1 MAGHF
6 FFRTFQY
13 NRDKIMRSRGLEK
26 HGEVQRFIDSE
37 CLRLSERKV
46 PKDTGALIQ
55 SGIINTRIGS
65 GQVCWRTPYARRLY
79 YHPEYHFDQSPERGA
94 YWFDRMK
101 TQYGKQILK
110 GAAKLAGGKANDDI

>member
-6 FFRTFQY
+6 SFRTFSF
-13 NRDKIMRSRGLEK
+13 NRDRILRGRGLEE
-26 HGEVQRFIDSE
+26 GGSVQQFIDSE
-37 CLRLSERKV
+37 CLRLCDKKI

-65 GQVCWRTPYARRLY
+65 GQVIWRTPYARRLY
-79 YHPEYHFDQSPERGA
+79 YHPEYNFNQSPERGA

-110 GAAKLAGGKANDDI
+110 NAARKAGGRSE